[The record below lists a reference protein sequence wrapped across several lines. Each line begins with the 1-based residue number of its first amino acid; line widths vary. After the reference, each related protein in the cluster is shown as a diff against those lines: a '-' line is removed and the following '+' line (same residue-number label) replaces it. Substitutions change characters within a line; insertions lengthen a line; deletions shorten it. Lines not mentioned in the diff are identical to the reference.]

1 MFAICALVVFLLGL
15 FGAHI
20 GTLNLMFLGLAFL
33 AAHLLWD
40 PFAARYP
47 WRHTP

>member
-20 GTLNLMFLGLAFL
+20 GTLNLTLLGLAFL
-33 AAHLLWD
+33 AAHFIWSPIAL
-40 PFAARYP
+40 P
-47 WRHTP
+47 WTHRAP